1 IGTTMMISALANSV
15 WGECRSAKRAMRS
28 KRSRAALSII
38 CQPTRSCVDQP
49 VALAADG
56 AQIAREGRVGLDLAA
71 QARDLHVDG
80 ALVDGRTDAL
90 AQRLAAQH
98 LPQPRGEH
106 AQQRGLRVGER
117 CALALVRELSQLLVE
132 LEGTER
138 DDALRLARGVGGRA
152 VALQHVLDAQ
162 QELAR
167 LEGLAEIVVDAG
179 LQAGDAILGVAHRS

>member
-1 IGTTMMISALANSV
+1 MMISALANSV

-28 KRSRAALSII
+28 KRSRAARSIMYR
-38 CQPTRSCVDQP
+38 PTRSCVDQP

-56 AQIAREGRVGLDLAA
+56 AQIAREGRVGLDLAP
-71 QARDLHVDG
+71 QARDLHVNG
-80 ALVDGRTDAL
+80 ALVDREADAL

-98 LPQPRGEH
+98 LAQAGGEH
-106 AQQRGLRVGER
+106 AQQRTLRVGEGHAP
-117 CALALVRELSQLLVE
+117 ALAGELAQLLVE

-138 DDALRLARGVGGRA
+138 DMALRLAGRHCGGA

-167 LEGLAEIVVDAG
+167 LEGLA
-179 LQAGDAILGVAHRS
+179 